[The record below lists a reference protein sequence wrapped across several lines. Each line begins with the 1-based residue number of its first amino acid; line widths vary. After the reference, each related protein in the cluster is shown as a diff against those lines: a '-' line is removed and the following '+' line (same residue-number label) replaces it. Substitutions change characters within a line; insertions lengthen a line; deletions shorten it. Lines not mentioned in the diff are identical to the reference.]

1 MAMKKLTAPVDFTV
15 EELEEIVGL
24 VQAAW
29 NEGFDGDVL
38 DSVFEKSKQFI
49 SSLNNPEDAE

>member
-1 MAMKKLTAPVDFTV
+1 
-15 EELEEIVGL
+15 VGL